1 MSYGNETTSF
11 PFDSGM
17 RMKGD
22 VDMNVFSE
30 ERQYPNDAQN
40 KQGIRQYHILND
52 PNTQNTNG
60 ENHPSHTALPA
71 LRVSSYLLQCT
82 SSIPFLRNPCKE
94 AVDRGST
101 GQAFRSLRT

>member
-1 MSYGNETTSF
+1 
-11 PFDSGM
+11 
-17 RMKGD
+17 MKGD

-60 ENHPSHTALPA
+60 ENHLSHTALPA
-71 LRVSSYLLQCT
+71 LQVSSYLLQYT
-82 SSIPFLRNPCKE
+82 SSIPFLRSPCKE

-101 GQAFRSLRT
+101 EQAFRSLRT

>member
-1 MSYGNETTSF
+1 MSYGNETSSF

-17 RMKGD
+17 RMKGNANVNAFRD
-22 VDMNVFSE
+22 V
-30 ERQYPNDAQN
+30 RQYPNDAQN
-40 KQGIRQYHILND
+40 KQGTRQYHILND

-71 LRVSSYLLQCT
+71 LQVSSYLLQCT

-101 GQAFRSLRT
+101 EQAFRSLRT

>member
-1 MSYGNETTSF
+1 MSYGNETSSF
-11 PFDSGM
+11 PFDSGIT
-17 RMKGD
+17 MKENANRIAFNE
-22 VDMNVFSE
+22 M
-30 ERQYPNDAQN
+30 RQYKNDAQN

-71 LRVSSYLLQCT
+71 LQVSSYLLQYT
-82 SSIPFLRNPCKE
+82 SSIPFLRSPCKE

-101 GQAFRSLRT
+101 EQAFRSLRT